1 MVGPHDVGGQ
11 AAGPVDHAE
20 HDAALWEKE
29 ADAIQVL
36 LSDESRRIVG
46 VDELRRGIE
55 SLGPEAYDTLS
66 YYERW
71 IASIAAN
78 LVEKGVLD
86 QAELDTRCAEIA
98 ARDGALEA

>member
-1 MVGPHDVGGQ
+1 MTRSHHDMGGEP
-11 AAGPVDHAE
+11 AGPVVIAE
-20 HDAALWEKE
+20 HDYSPWEKRI
-29 ADAIQVL
+29 DAIMSL
-36 LSDESRRIVG
+36 LVQQKNLLR

-55 SLGPEAYDTLS
+55 ALAPDAYDSLT

-86 QAELDTRCAEIA
+86 QAELDARCAEIA
-98 ARDGALEA
+98 ARDGPLEA